1 MTNLTPLAVGEK
13 SAAKLL
19 DMKVPEFL
27 SLVADGVLPGPRKVG
42 PFQRWDTEELRAV
55 MRGDLVDG
63 FEDVKW

>member
-1 MTNLTPLAVGEK
+1 
-13 SAAKLL
+13 
-19 DMKVPEFL
+19 MKVPEFL